1 MLVLRTGP
9 KKPKH
14 PEMALKSETM
24 GSYGRNAG
32 EHRVRL
38 LPNRAASPRAP
49 TVFRPKL
56 SVRGRDPHDCSD
68 ASYVGGCNDGRSGFR
83 TDRPRL
89 RVRGDRGPVAAHRLM
104 VPTVMA
110 KTYNRASLR
119 LSVTII
125 GLRRVRL
132 KVAPVSAAPMSML
145 RTQVRPIA
153 PGAGWAARPP
163 TAVLAY
169 LACMGTDLGL

>member
-1 MLVLRTGP
+1 
-9 KKPKH
+9 
-14 PEMALKSETM
+14 MALKSETM

-32 EHRVRL
+32 DHRVRL

-49 TVFRPKL
+49 TVFQPRL

-89 RVRGDRGPVAAHRLM
+89 RVRGDRGPIAAHRLM

-125 GLRRVRL
+125 GLGRVRL
-132 KVAPVSAAPMSML
+132 RAAPVSPALCRCRGPGFDRSRPARGGPRGRRPRCSP
-145 RTQVRPIA
+145 TWPAWVRA
-153 PGAGWAARPP
+153 WDFR
-163 TAVLAY
+163 V
-169 LACMGTDLGL
+169 

>member
-1 MLVLRTGP
+1 
-9 KKPKH
+9 
-14 PEMALKSETM
+14 MALKSETM

-38 LPNRAASPRAP
+38 LPNRAASARAP
-49 TVFRPKL
+49 TVFQARL

-68 ASYVGGCNDGRSGFR
+68 ASYLGVATTVVPVSELIGRDFEFEKIVG
-83 TDRPRL
+83 L
-89 RVRGDRGPVAAHRLM
+89 IAAHRLM

-125 GLRRVRL
+125 GLSRVRL
-132 KVAPVSAAPMSML
+132 KAAPVSAAPMSML

-153 PGAGWAARPP
+153 PGARWAARPS

-169 LACMGTDLGL
+169 LACMGTGLRL

>member
-1 MLVLRTGP
+1 
-9 KKPKH
+9 
-14 PEMALKSETM
+14 MALKSETM

-38 LPNRAASPRAP
+38 LPNRAHRREPQRFSSRGYQFAEEIRTIAAMPHTWAVAT
-49 TVFRPKL
+49 TVVPVSEL
-56 SVRGRDPHDCSD
+56 IGRDFEFEEI
-68 ASYVGGCNDGRSGFR
+68 VG
-83 TDRPRL
+83 L
-89 RVRGDRGPVAAHRLM
+89 IAAHRLM

-110 KTYNRASLR
+110 KTYNRAFLR

-132 KVAPVSAAPMSML
+132 QAAPVSAAPISML

-153 PGAGWAARPP
+153 PGARWAAWPS

-169 LACMGTDLGL
+169 LTCMGTDLGL